1 MRNRFEKSTWQA
13 FWRTVIDGVSTEE
26 VAEELGLSRWA
37 VYKARSRVLQLLR
50 SELAC
55 LEDLP

>member
-50 SELAC
+50 SELDC